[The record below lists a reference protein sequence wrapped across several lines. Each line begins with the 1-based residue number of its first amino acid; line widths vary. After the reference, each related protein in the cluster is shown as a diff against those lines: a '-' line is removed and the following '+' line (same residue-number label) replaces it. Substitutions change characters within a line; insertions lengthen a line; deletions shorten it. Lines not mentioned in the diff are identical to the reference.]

1 MKYLE
6 ITKEYVL
13 KNQELLLIISENLLK
28 QMVDNQDF

>member
-28 QMVDNQDF
+28 QMVDNQGF